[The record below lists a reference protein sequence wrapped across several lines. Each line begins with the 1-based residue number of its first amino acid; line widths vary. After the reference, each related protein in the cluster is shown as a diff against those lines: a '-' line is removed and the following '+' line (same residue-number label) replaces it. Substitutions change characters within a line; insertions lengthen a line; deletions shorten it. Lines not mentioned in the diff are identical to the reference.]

1 MRDRFRSGKRG
12 AELGK
17 AWSRCKGRRGG
28 PGCAESEDGGR
39 SWSGRRR
46 RGRLCSAR
54 AQGRRREWKH
64 GSSGIRSGGFV
75 GDKNVRGTRM
85 AGAWHEDGRRWWRRA
100 ARRDS
105 CNARRSRAPGGP
117 SGQEIWGRDNRGP
130 PPSQGVTAYSS
141 GPTVDSPAGAG
152 VGGVP
157 LTGITT
163 TGPPSASEVG
173 RRASPSP
180 TSSTAAAVLGAPQ
193 GLWPPPS
200 VLGKR
205 QGEVGSSTAEP
216 KPRKPRPTAA
226 R

>member
-1 MRDRFRSGKRG
+1 MRREIERGKGGDAPRARNREVAHRRRRIDGGGRASTCSNGGRPVRDRFRSGKRG

-85 AGAWHEDGRRWWRRA
+85 AGAWHEDGRRRWRRA

-117 SGQEIWGRDNRGP
+117 FGQEIWGRD
-130 PPSQGVTAYSS
+130 TCLAII
-141 GPTVDSPAGAG
+141 A
-152 VGGVP
+152 
-157 LTGITT
+157 
-163 TGPPSASEVG
+163 AS
-173 RRASPSP
+173 
-180 TSSTAAAVLGAPQ
+180 
-193 GLWPPPS
+193 
-200 VLGKR
+200 K
-205 QGEVGSSTAEP
+205 
-216 KPRKPRPTAA
+216 
-226 R
+226 